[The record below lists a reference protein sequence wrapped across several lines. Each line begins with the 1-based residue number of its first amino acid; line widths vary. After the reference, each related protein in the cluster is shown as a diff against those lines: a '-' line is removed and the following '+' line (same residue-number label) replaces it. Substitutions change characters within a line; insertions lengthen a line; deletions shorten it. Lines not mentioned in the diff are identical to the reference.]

1 MTRTITVEE
10 DGDDI
15 ILPIPDDIL
24 LELGW
29 NEGDIL
35 EWTLENDAAVLRRV
49 EINESNQRTTDF
61 CSGQRI

>member
-35 EWTLENDAAVLRRV
+35 EWTLENGAAVLRRV
-49 EINESNQRTTDF
+49 EINESN
-61 CSGQRI
+61 